1 MTYTIEI
8 SEFAVQDIA
17 EIIEWYRDQKE
28 GLEYEFVSSLEI
40 TLGQVESNPLAFQ
53 LRIKQSR
60 VALLQRFPYKVVFK
74 IYGSIIKIIGVIHHS
89 RNPKLIRKR
98 LK

>member
-1 MTYTIEI
+1 VTYSLEL
-8 SEFAVQDIA
+8 SEFAVQDIS
-17 EIIEWYRDQKE
+17 EIIDWYRDQKE
-28 GLEYEFVSSLEI
+28 GLENEFISSLEI
-40 TLGQVESNPLAFQ
+40 TLKLIESNPLAFQ

-60 VALLQRFPYKVVFK
+60 VALLQRFPYKVIFK
-74 IYGSIIKIIGVIHHS
+74 IYDSIIKIIGVIHHS